1 MPLIKSFLTPDLN
14 SKLTELPRKNTAP
27 NYRERRANERP
38 EDGGAAPEGLRG
50 KILGDLRIPTRE
62 VARLLV
68 RCGGDRGNLATPL
81 GRSSEGMALDTKR
94 RCGLLIAAEAG

>member
-62 VARLLV
+62 VARLLSSS
-68 RCGGDRGNLATPL
+68 RPNRF
-81 GRSSEGMALDTKR
+81 GRKTMLCVWKLPERWEKCIISEGKYF
-94 RCGLLIAAEAG
+94 E